1 MPKQDNEAPST
12 EAPMPPM
19 GDASSVDPN
28 MGADPMMPPTDGQ
41 NIGAGDG
48 MEPAGEPMPDM
59 GGEPEG
65 GEGSGDDTMSLFDEL
80 SDEDK
85 EAARKYIESMLT
97 RDESQEGTD
106 MGNEMPDMGGAP
118 QMPMESVIFT
128 KGQLKKI
135 NESLGAGMDDEKDDK
150 KLTQRTEKTNSKVK
164 SSPFNSPRFK

>member
-19 GDASSVDPN
+19 GDASSVDP
-28 MGADPMMPPTDGQ
+28 MIPPTDGQ

-48 MEPAGEPMPDM
+48 MEPAAEPMPDM

-97 RDESQEGTD
+97 RDESQEGSD

>member
-1 MPKQDNEAPST
+1 MPKQDNEAPSN

-28 MGADPMMPPTDGQ
+28 MGADPMMG
-41 NIGAGDG
+41 GDPSMG
-48 MEPAGEPMPDM
+48 MDPNMGGEPMPDDM
-59 GGEPEG
+59 GAAPEG

-85 EAARKYIESMLT
+85 EAARKYIESMLNK
-97 RDESQEGTD
+97 DESQEGSD

-135 NESLGAGMDDEKDDK
+135 NESLGAGMDDERDDK
-150 KLTQRTEKTNSKVK
+150 KLAKRTEKTNSKVK